1 MNVFEH
7 EARIEYVTTRP
18 AQLRRAWPIARPA
31 RYAVG
36 EWLIRVGRRLAP
48 EKDQREPRPASG
60 LAHEALPRC

>member
-1 MNVFEH
+1 MFEH
-7 EARIEYVTTRP
+7 EVRIEYVRTRP
-18 AQLRRAWPIARPA
+18 EQLRRAWPTARPA

-48 EKDQREPRPASG
+48 EPRAASG